1 MGDPSVSAIETACQW
16 IYFQCIACQ
25 RSINSQ
31 LFGDIQKVVRIFLPK
46 PVSAE
51 DPKQKERST
60 ADINEG
66 IGTGYQR
73 SVEGL

>member
-1 MGDPSVSAIETACQW
+1 MGDPSVSVIDTACQW

-46 PVSAE
+46 PVSGLKI
-51 DPKQKERST
+51 PNKKNGPPLILMKE
-60 ADINEG
+60 
-66 IGTGYQR
+66 
-73 SVEGL
+73 